1 MEVVELIDENKVKVI
16 QLKTN
21 ITGLLQRCN
30 GKDLYSLKVLE
41 KALCSGAIR
50 ATFRIWRLAE
60 RSDR

>member
-1 MEVVELIDENKVKVI
+1 MEVVEFIDKNRVKVI

-41 KALCSGAIR
+41 KPLCSGAIH